1 MVETITKISNALTSL
16 GASVLIP
23 IFIFIICMI
32 FGAKLKKS
40 LMAGLTFGAAY
51 IGLNLVINLM
61 MTTVSRIV
69 AMSFC
74 EPRSW
79 EL

>member
-61 MTTVSRIV
+61 MTTVNPMIEIMV
-69 AMSFC
+69 
-74 EPRSW
+74 E
-79 EL
+79 E